1 MHESKP
7 TLAYGVTGM
16 VPKELNAPL
25 IRANIHVWKNTIYC
39 TVRYEN
45 KKRLDNETQ
54 TQNEAKLFYISVY

>member
-25 IRANIHVWKNTIYC
+25 IRANIHV
-39 TVRYEN
+39 
-45 KKRLDNETQ
+45 
-54 TQNEAKLFYISVY
+54 